1 MFRSI
6 TVALVCAAAWSLALT
21 ASADPSAR
29 PVTLEEAVARA
40 LNAAPALKAREE
52 LVTAAEAQ
60 IAQSG
65 VLPNP
70 TLEAEIENAAGSG
83 RFSGFDQAEM
93 TLGVSQRLER
103 GGKREGRVALAETER
118 DAAALERD
126 RARATVAF
134 EARKAF
140 VELFAAEIARDN
152 ASARLK
158 AAIEI
163 EATARRRV
171 AAARDPLTTKLRAE
185 IQTAE
190 AKTARDQADRDV
202 KNAKRALALLWGEPA
217 APFEIDAS
225 ALRNPPHT
233 RTTTA
238 NTALDLKAS
247 ELAARRAARKVDLE
261 KANASSD
268 VSLGVGI
275 RRFEEGGEVAGVL
288 SLSMPIALFDDNQAN
303 IDRAAAEQRA
313 ADLDAADARQRHL
326 TSLIALEEE
335 ETRARAELD
344 ALRADLLPRAKA
356 SLAEGR
362 RGYNAGAFSY
372 QEVAEAQRTLSD
384 LTTREVAALRSLHI
398 AAANLDRIKGI
409 EP

>member
-1 MFRSI
+1 
-6 TVALVCAAAWSLALT
+6 
-21 ASADPSAR
+21 
-29 PVTLEEAVARA
+29 
-40 LNAAPALKAREE
+40 
-52 LVTAAEAQ
+52 VTAAEAQ

-103 GGKREGRVALAETER
+103 GGKREGRVALAQAER
-118 DAAALERD
+118 DTAALERD

-152 ASARLK
+152 AAARLK
-158 AAIEI
+158 AAGEI
-163 EATARRRV
+163 QAMAARRV

-190 AKTARDQADRDV
+190 AKTARDQADREV
-202 KNAKRALALLWGEPA
+202 KNAKRTLALLWGDPA
-217 APFEIDAS
+217 ASFDIDAA
-225 ALRNPPHT
+225 ALRNPP
-233 RTTTA
+233 RERMTTGTA
-238 NTALDLKAS
+238 PDLKAS

-261 KANASSD
+261 KANASTD

-288 SLSMPIALFDDNQAN
+288 SLSMPIAIFDDNQAN

-313 ADLDAADARQRHL
+313 ADLDAADTRQRHQ
-326 TSLIALEEE
+326 TTLIALEEE
-335 ETRARAELD
+335 EARARAELD
-344 ALRADLLPRAKA
+344 ALRADLLPRARA
-356 SLAEGR
+356 ALAEAR

-372 QEVAEAQRTLSD
+372 QDVAEAQRTLGD

-398 AAANLDRIKGI
+398 AAATLDRIKGI